1 MIRKATIKDIKV
13 IHALLSDYG
22 EKGVLLSRPLSQLY
36 DHTRDFFVY
45 EISGVK
51 SIAGCGAL
59 QFCWEDLAEIRS
71 LAVFKEYQGSHI
83 GSRLVEAAIE
93 EARAYGIK
101 KLFTLT
107 YKPDFFKQFR
117 FQVIDRAELPL
128 KIWSDCISCVK
139 FPDCD
144 ETAMMLSLEHVTG

>member
-36 DHTRDFFVY
+36 DHVRDFFVY
-45 EISGVK
+45 EISGAK

-83 GSRLVEAAIE
+83 GSQLVQASIE
-93 EARAYGIK
+93 EAKAYGIK

-117 FQVIDRAELPL
+117 FQVIDRSELPL